1 MYSSP
6 THLLVISISL
16 HIWHCANLHGIRVGS
31 VHARQ
36 MPYLLAVSSPA
47 FLFHEFGGFVFALFL
62 YVCFCGE
69 VVWFDLVV
77 LVCFP
82 RYTFFV

>member
-1 MYSSP
+1 
-6 THLLVISISL
+6 
-16 HIWHCANLHGIRVGS
+16 
-31 VHARQ
+31 
-36 MPYLLAVSSPA
+36 
-47 FLFHEFGGFVFALFL
+47 LFL